1 MRLSDWPSLRLVIP
15 LSAGIII
22 SDTIGNAWAEV
33 PFWCALAAIALS
45 ITISI
50 LSGGRKPRLSGLFLS
65 LSFVLAGALSHSL
78 QMCKVRVEWPDRY
91 GIYHGVVTSYPLER
105 ERTYKSLKSWR
116 VRDAKGS
123 GQGLACHAGS

>member
-33 PFWCALAAIALS
+33 PFWCALIAVALS

-50 LSGGRKPRLSGLFLS
+50 LSGGRKPRLSGFFLS
-65 LSFVLAGALSHSL
+65 LSFVLAGVLSHGL
-78 QMCKVRVEWPDRY
+78 QMRKVRVEWPDRY

-105 ERTYKSLKSWR
+105 ERTYKVELTLTDSLY
-116 VRDAKGS
+116 D
-123 GQGLACHAGS
+123 L